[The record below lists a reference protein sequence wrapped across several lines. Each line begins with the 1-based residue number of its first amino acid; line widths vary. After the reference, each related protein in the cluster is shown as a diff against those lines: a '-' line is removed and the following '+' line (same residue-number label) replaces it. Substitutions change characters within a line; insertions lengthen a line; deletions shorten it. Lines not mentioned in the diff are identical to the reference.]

1 MFLSGRVY
9 VEELS
14 SRRFHTVNRLKEVR
28 SELHT
33 LAANRVRGKACV
45 YATGSF
51 GRCEASP
58 HSEVLETTN
67 ADEQELLK
75 RFPGVAEQTGW
86 WPANKALH
94 QTRRQGVPASRA
106 VVEGRLAGEGRCS
119 TALPRVTV

>member
-1 MFLSGRVY
+1 M
-9 VEELS
+9 EELS

-58 HSEVLETTN
+58 HSDLDIFILGKT
-67 ADEQELLK
+67 DEKVGEDGRHRDYWAILMK
-75 RFPGVAEQTGW
+75 S
-86 WPANKALH
+86 
-94 QTRRQGVPASRA
+94 ASRP
-106 VVEGRLAGEGRCS
+106 
-119 TALPRVTV
+119 T